1 MQFNIFF
8 KRLKSLLPFV
18 FPLLLIIS
26 ITAIVFVQHGSSVFF
41 SFLLPVILVVN
52 VLQCV
57 WLLFKGN
64 KKVLFNFT
72 ALVVFFYYFDS
83 FVQVNFSEEDVVNT
97 FSVLT
102 YNVQG
107 YQSKSVGVENSKT
120 EIADFIKGVT
130 PDIFFIQEF
139 SAIEY
144 KRYQNEYPYWLKS
157 NTDVPYKSVL
167 GVFSKFP
174 ILKNGYIKFYDSY
187 NNSMFVDVE
196 INDRVIRVYNL
207 HLESFKLDVRN
218 DIGNLSSSYKY
229 LLPRFVYAEEK
240 RIAQANVVRN
250 HINNFDGDVIVLG
263 DFNST
268 QYSSVYRILKGD
280 RDDTFVAQ
288 GSGFG
293 STFKL
298 LNYPFKVD
306 HILVDPSFEVV
317 KHENFNLQLSD
328 HEPVLAELKFKD

>member
-8 KRLKSLLPFV
+8 KRLKSLLPLV
-18 FPLLLIIS
+18 FPFFLLLGILSIVIAEIHTSFLFSLFLPVLVVINIFQFIILLVKNKK
-26 ITAIVFVQHGSSVFF
+26 TAIFNLSV
-41 SFLLPVILVVN
+41 L
-52 VLQCV
+52 
-57 WLLFKGN
+57 
-64 KKVLFNFT
+64 VLFFICFD
-72 ALVVFFYYFDS
+72 FFYQF
-83 FVQVNFSEEDVVNT
+83 NFEEDKKTNDT
-97 FSVLT
+97 FSIMS
-102 YNVQG
+102 YN
-107 YQSKSVGVENSKT
+107 SNSFRHDS
-120 EIADFIKGVT
+120 IVNNGIVDALRGIK
-130 PDIFFIQEF
+130 PDILFCQEF
-139 SAIEY
+139 SY
-144 KRYQNEYPYWLKS
+144 FKLDGFKTYPFRFIGYRREFKKS
-157 NTDVPYKSVL
+157 LQVVL
-167 GVFSKFP
+167 SKYP
-174 ILKNGYIKFYDSY
+174 IKNKGYIDFPKTR
-187 NNSMFVDVE
+187 NNAMFVDVE

-280 RDDTFVAQ
+280 REDTFVAQ

-317 KHENFNLQLSD
+317 RHENFNLQLSD
-328 HEPVLAELKFKD
+328 HEPVLAELRFKN

>member
-1 MQFNIFF
+1 MQLNIFF

-18 FPLLLIIS
+18 FPFLLFLGILS
-26 ITAIVFVQHGSSVFF
+26 IVLAEIHTVFLF
-41 SFLLPVILVVN
+41 SLLLPVLVVINIFQFIVLLVKNKKTPIFNLSILV
-52 VLQCV
+52 
-57 WLLFKGN
+57 LFFICFDFFYQ
-64 KKVLFNFT
+64 FNF
-72 ALVVFFYYFDS
+72 
-83 FVQVNFSEEDVVNT
+83 EEDKKTNDT
-97 FSVLT
+97 FSIMS
-102 YNVQG
+102 YNA
-107 YQSKSVGVENSKT
+107 NSFRHDS
-120 EIADFIKGVT
+120 IVNNGIVDALRGIK
-130 PDIFFIQEF
+130 PDILFCQEF
-139 SAIEY
+139 SY
-144 KRYQNEYPYWLKS
+144 FKLDGLKTYPFQFIGYRREFKKS
-157 NTDVPYKSVL
+157 LQVVL
-167 GVFSKFP
+167 SKYP
-174 ILKNGYIKFYDSY
+174 IKNKGYIDFPKTR
-187 NNSMFVDVE
+187 NNAMFVDVE

-207 HLESFKLDVRN
+207 HLESFKLDVKI
-218 DIGNLSSSYKY
+218 DIGNFSSRYKHVF
-229 LLPRFVYAEEK
+229 PRIVDAEEK

-280 RDDTFVAQ
+280 REDTFVAQ

-317 KHENFNLQLSD
+317 KHENFDLQLSD

>member
-8 KRLKSLLPFV
+8 KRLKSLLPLV
-18 FPLLLIIS
+18 FPFFLLLGILSIVIAEIHTSFLFSLFLPVLVVINIFQFIILLVKKKK
-26 ITAIVFVQHGSSVFF
+26 TAIFNLSV
-41 SFLLPVILVVN
+41 L
-52 VLQCV
+52 
-57 WLLFKGN
+57 
-64 KKVLFNFT
+64 VLFFICFD
-72 ALVVFFYYFDS
+72 FFYQF
-83 FVQVNFSEEDVVNT
+83 NFEEDKKTNDT
-97 FSVLT
+97 FSIMS
-102 YNVQG
+102 YN
-107 YQSKSVGVENSKT
+107 SNSFRHDS
-120 EIADFIKGVT
+120 IVNNGIVDALRGIK
-130 PDIFFIQEF
+130 PDILFCQEF
-139 SAIEY
+139 SY
-144 KRYQNEYPYWLKS
+144 FKLDGFKTYPFRFIGYRREFKKS
-157 NTDVPYKSVL
+157 LQVVL
-167 GVFSKFP
+167 SKYP
-174 ILKNGYIKFYDSY
+174 IKNKGYIDFPKTR
-187 NNSMFVDVE
+187 NNAMFVDVE

-280 RDDTFVAQ
+280 REDTFVAQ

-317 KHENFNLQLSD
+317 RHENFNLQLSD
-328 HEPVLAELKFKD
+328 HEPVLVELRFKN